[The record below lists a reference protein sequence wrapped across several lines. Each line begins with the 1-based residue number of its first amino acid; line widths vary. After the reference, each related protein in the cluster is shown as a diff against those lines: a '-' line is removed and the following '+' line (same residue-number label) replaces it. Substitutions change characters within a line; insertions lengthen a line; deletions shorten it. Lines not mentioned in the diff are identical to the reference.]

1 MQDDVGN
8 NYIYSSMYADWLAR
22 RTWSYFDLIDAAAGL
37 TGFYAIEEGPKEK
50 GYRFSWARWGL

>member
-1 MQDDVGN
+1 
-8 NYIYSSMYADWLAR
+8 MYADWLAR